1 LYPRAYGNYVLLERI
16 GTGGMSEIDLAR
28 KAVEE
33 ASFVRFLVIK
43 RIKADRTEDESFVRM
58 FKDEARISSEL
69 HHTNIAQTYDFGRE
83 GDEYYLVLE
92 YVPGLDLRR
101 IVNTARE
108 RSQVIPMRVLLRIVC
123 EVLDGLQYAHTRLD
137 TFGRPMHIVHRD
149 VNPRNIMVST
159 RGETKVIDFGVAKAV
174 GRLERTRTDHVKGK
188 FAYMAP
194 EQVAGHDVDHRA
206 DIFAVALTLHEMIAG
221 YGPFYGLNHVQI
233 MHRLMS
239 GSLPELPSHPD
250 LPDPSVLRRVQ
261 RKALATRPEDRYQD
275 CETYRKDLEKVAERI
290 GGLASRQEVAAF
302 VGQVEPDLEERL
314 RTKVASYAGPLDL
327 APKQSEISTL
337 EVTPELSGSIRR
349 QFDENPSPMSGSFSG
364 TFGTSTTSRTAVV
377 GFSAVA
383 LVAVALI
390 VVSLGIAAAGVVL
403 YVQPWGESEAAV
415 PVTTTVVAPPVS
427 EGTAEEPAPAVPA
440 VEPKPEDPVTAAK
453 TDVPDPEPKIVPKP
467 EGAPTADPQP
477 EPEPEPEPEVA
488 PPVTPEPVATETTAT
503 AGTASPE
510 PPQEVAKGTIQVA
523 CKTPGLKVRIDG
535 EATSYVT
542 GDKGFEIQW
551 PVGKHSIQFGDS
563 GAQPFE
569 SKKGAVSLVKCP

>member
-69 HHTNIAQTYDFGRE
+69 HHTNIAQTYDFGRQ

-92 YVPGLDLRR
+92 YVPGVDLRR

-108 RSQVIPMRVLLRIVC
+108 RGQTIPMRVILRIMC

-302 VGQVEPDLEERL
+302 LGTVETDLEERL
-314 RTKVASYAGPLDL
+314 RAKVASYAGPLDM

-349 QFDENPSPMSGSFSG
+349 QFDENPPPMSGSFSG
-364 TFGTSTTSRTAVV
+364 TFGTSTTSRGAVYAGLGVGAVAALIAGLLGVVAVLAIALYVVTSQPWDSVAATPVTTAVV
-377 GFSAVA
+377 
-383 LVAVALI
+383 
-390 VVSLGIAAAGVVL
+390 
-403 YVQPWGESEAAV
+403 P
-415 PVTTTVVAPPVS
+415 PAP
-427 EGTAEEPAPAVPA
+427 EGTAEEPAPDAPP
-440 VEPKPEDPVTAAK
+440 VEPKPEEPVTAAK
-453 TDVPDPEPKIVPKP
+453 TEVPDPEPKTLPKP
-467 EGAPTADPQP
+467 EGSPTANPEPQP
-477 EPEPEPEPEVA
+477 EPQPEVA

-503 AGTASPE
+503 TAGTAAPE
-510 PPQEVAKGTIQVA
+510 PPAEVAKGTIQVA

-563 GAQPFE
+563 AAQPFE
-569 SKKGAVSLVKCP
+569 SKKGAISLVKCP